1 MNMDLVILGILN
13 AVLLMLLLVAF
24 KLIRSGSQRDA
35 DELET
40 PEIATVADRM
50 DDPARGDEAVI
61 DLRDPAPVDL
71 EVPDVPTM
79 PVYSDPVFAAD
90 DTPLPDGAFEAPNR
104 LGVSSMPPE
113 PAPTPPPIGSS
124 MSLTSLSRSAIVIDS
139 SMNGSGP
146 TPSELLF
153 SVIETLGSIGFE
165 LTKDSPDYGLLKDAD
180 DNTASIDLTK
190 RPNGTDRIAI
200 AVDSPRAVEALAM
213 LEIWHRSRLG
223 ATEQVRLSARI
234 R

>member
-1 MNMDLVILGILN
+1 MDLVILGILN
-13 AVLLMLLLVAF
+13 VVLLMLLLVAF
-24 KLIRSGSQRDA
+24 KLIRSGSKRDQEA
-35 DELET
+35 AGEV
-40 PEIATVADRM
+40 ATVSTQAD
-50 DDPARGDEAVI
+50 DKVI
-61 DLRDPAPVDL
+61 DLRETAPAPAPAPAPAVAP
-71 EVPDVPTM
+71 VAPVTPTM

-90 DTPLPDGAFEAPNR
+90 GSPLPDGAFEAVRRVDAP
-104 LGVSSMPPE
+104 SAPPT
-113 PAPTPPPIGSS
+113 PAPVPPPIGSLN
-124 MSLTSLSRSAIVIDS
+124 SLTSLSRSAIVIDS

-153 SVIETLGSIGFE
+153 SVIETLGGIGFE
-165 LTKDSPDYGLLKDAD
+165 LTKDSPDYGLLKDAE
-180 DNTASIDLTK
+180 DNTASIDLSK

-223 ATEQVRLSARI
+223 ATDQVRLSARI